1 MKKVVIFLLLQT
13 GFLNLFAQEDTVK
26 VQQTDSIEVGISPDS
41 LNIPGIDTIE
51 TYEVDSIQFALN
63 YLKDLYKN
71 GSLWEAKDDP
81 LRNAIG
87 NLIAY
92 VEIDP
97 IDSVIY
103 YFKKYS
109 YSTWQ
114 VPPVPVKEKKDTA
127 FVPEE
132 ILPEILPFDSI
143 FLIPDTIQVAYQ
155 DTLAI
160 SPQDTTLLPEVDTSG
175 VFQPDSIPSLG
186 LSVPETD
193 SIQII
198 FTDSTRLTINDT
210 IRLAVGDSIVLPV
223 RSLFSIG
230 TGDSI
235 RYAVDLLIGHI
246 ENDSAQIWLKNL
258 ANDSTNVWLKRR
270 ESDFTRFWLKNE
282 LMDSIGIWIENDNR
296 YSLKF
301 MLDDNVYFGKLRK
314 HRQIDSFVLP
324 EEEDKALRKMTPIFI
339 KSQYWKTGGIG
350 SINLAQ
356 GVISNWAKGGES
368 SISTLTEVNMFAN
381 YSSGNTK
388 WDNNARFKYGL
399 IKSGEKRLRKNED
412 MFEINSKFG
421 QKAFGGLGKYAY
433 EGKSVKEI
441 AETMH
446 TYSNMEKNGA
456 KGIKYWYYS
465 FLVSFKSQIARGY
478 NYPNDSVA
486 VSTFLAPGYL
496 VFALGLD
503 YKPNIQTSLLVSP
516 LTSISTFVTDTAL
529 IDQTK
534 YGIDKDRKAK
544 NEMGAFIKAR
554 FKYNFNDDISLENKL
569 SLFTNYVKNPQNI
582 DIDWEVILRMKITFY
597 MDAVISTHII
607 YDDDVKVPLFNN
619 EGVKIGTGPRLQFK
633 EVFSIGFSY
642 KL

>member
-1 MKKVVIFLLLQT
+1 MFKKIVIFLLFHANFFILT
-13 GFLNLFAQEDTVK
+13 AQEDTLQ
-26 VQQTDSIEVGISPDS
+26 VQPADSIEIAIRIDS
-41 LNIPGIDTIE
+41 LNVSRMDTIK
-51 TYEVDSIQFALN
+51 TYKVDSVKFALN
-63 YLKDLYKN
+63 YLKDLYEN
-71 GSLWEAKDDP
+71 DSLWEAKDDP

-87 NLIAY
+87 NLITY

-103 YFKKYS
+103 YFKKYP

-114 VPPVPVKEKKDTA
+114 VAPVPVKEKMDTT

-143 FLIPDTIQVAYQ
+143 FLTPDTIQVTYP
-155 DTLAI
+155 DTSAI

-175 VFQPDSIPSLG
+175 IFQPDSIPSLG

-193 SIQII
+193 SLQII

-223 RSLFSIG
+223 RDLFSIA
-230 TGDSI
+230 TSDSI

-301 MLDDNVYFGKLRK
+301 MLDDNVYFRKLRK
-314 HRQIDSFVLP
+314 HRQIDDFVLP
-324 EEEDKALRKMTPIFI
+324 EEEDKTLRKMTPIFI
-339 KSQYWKTGGIG
+339 KPQYWKTGGIG

-381 YSSGNTK
+381 YSRGNTK

-399 IKSGEKRLRKNED
+399 IKSGKKGLRKNED

-421 QKAFGGLGKYAY
+421 QKAFGSLGKYA
-433 EGKSVKEI
+433 I
-441 AETMH
+441 
-446 TYSNMEKNGA
+446 EKYGT
-456 KGIKYWYYS
+456 KGIKHWYYS
-465 FLVSFKSQIARGY
+465 FLASFKSQIARGY

-503 YKPNIQTSLLVSP
+503 YKPNKQTSLLISP
-516 LTSISTFVTDTAL
+516 LTSKSTFVTDTVL

-544 NEMGAFIKAR
+544 NEMGVFIKAR

-582 DIDWEVILRMKITFY
+582 DIDWEIILRMKITFY

-607 YDDDVKVPLFNN
+607 YDDDVKVPVFND

>member
-26 VQQTDSIEVGISPDS
+26 VQQMDSIEVSISPDS
-41 LNIPGIDTIE
+41 LNIPEIDTIE

-63 YLKDLYKN
+63 YLKDLYEN
-71 GSLWEAKDDP
+71 DSLWEAKDDP

-87 NLIAY
+87 NLITY

-103 YFKKYS
+103 YLKKYP

-114 VPPVPVKEKKDTA
+114 VAPVPVKEKKDTT

-132 ILPEILPFDSI
+132 ILPEILPFDNI
-143 FLIPDTIQVAYQ
+143 FLTPDTIQVAYR
-155 DTLAI
+155 DTSAI
-160 SPQDTTLLPEVDTSG
+160 SPQDTTILPEVDTSG

-186 LSVPETD
+186 ISVPETD

-210 IRLAVGDSIVLPV
+210 IRLAVEDSIMMPF
-223 RSLFSIG
+223 RDLFSIG
-230 TGDSI
+230 MGDSI
-235 RYAVDLLIGHI
+235 LYAVHLLIGHI

-258 ANDSTNVWLKRR
+258 DNDSTNVWLKRR
-270 ESDFTRFWLKNE
+270 ESDLTRFWLKNE

-301 MLDDNVYFGKLRK
+301 MLDGNVYFRKLRK
-314 HRQIDSFVLP
+314 HRQIDDFVLP

-339 KSQYWKTGGIG
+339 KPQYWKTGGIG

-356 GVISNWAKGGES
+356 GVISNWAEGGES

-381 YSSGNTK
+381 YSRGNTK

-399 IKSGEKRLRKNED
+399 IKSGKKRLRKNED

-421 QKAFGGLGKYAY
+421 HKAFGSLGKYA
-433 EGKSVKEI
+433 
-441 AETMH
+441 
-446 TYSNMEKNGA
+446 MEKNGT
-456 KGIKYWYYS
+456 KKIKHWYYS
-465 FLVSFKSQIARGY
+465 FLVSFKSQIAKGY
-478 NYPNDSVA
+478 NYPNDSVV
-486 VSTFLAPGYL
+486 VSKFCSPGYL
-496 VFALGLD
+496 LFALGLD
-503 YKPNIQTSLLVSP
+503 YKPNKQTSFLVSP
-516 LTSISTFVTDTAL
+516 LTLKSTFVTDTAL

-534 YGIDKDRKAK
+534 YGIPKGRKVNGISKDRKAK

-607 YDDDVKVPLFNN
+607 YDDDVKVPLFND
-619 EGVKIGTGPRLQFK
+619 EGIKIGTGPRLQFK
-633 EVFSIGFSY
+633 ELFSIGFSY
-642 KL
+642 NL

>member
-1 MKKVVIFLLLQT
+1 MKKVVLFLLLQT

-26 VQQTDSIEVGISPDS
+26 VQQMDSIEVSISPGS
-41 LNIPGIDTIE
+41 LNMPEIDTIE

-63 YLKDLYKN
+63 YLKDLYEN
-71 GSLWEAKDDP
+71 GSLWKAKDDP

-103 YFKKYS
+103 YFKKYP

-114 VPPVPVKEKKDTA
+114 VPPVPTKEKKDTS

-132 ILPEILPFDSI
+132 ILPEILPSDSI
-143 FLIPDTIQVAYQ
+143 FLIPDTIQVAYR
-155 DTLAI
+155 DTLTI

-198 FTDSTRLTINDT
+198 FADSTRLTINDT
-210 IRLAVGDSIVLPV
+210 IRLAVGDSVVLPV
-223 RSLFSIG
+223 RDLFSIG
-230 TGDSI
+230 TSDSI

-258 ANDSTNVWLKRR
+258 ANDSTNVWLKRQ

-301 MLDDNVYFGKLRK
+301 MLDDNVYFRKLRK
-314 HRQIDSFVLP
+314 QRQIDDFVLP

-339 KSQYWKTGGIG
+339 KPQFWKIGGIG

-399 IKSGEKRLRKNED
+399 IKSGKKRLRKNED

-421 QKAFGGLGKYAY
+421 QKAFGSLGKYA
-433 EGKSVKEI
+433 I
-441 AETMH
+441 
-446 TYSNMEKNGA
+446 EKYGA
-456 KGIKYWYYS
+456 KGINHWYYS
-465 FLVSFKSQIARGY
+465 FLASFKSQIARGY

-503 YKPNIQTSLLVSP
+503 YKPNKQTSLLISP
-516 LTSISTFVTDTAL
+516 LTLKSTFVTDTAL

-534 YGIDKDRKAK
+534 YGIDKERKVK
-544 NEMGAFIKAR
+544 NEMGAFLKAR
-554 FKYNFNDDISLENKL
+554 FQYNFNDDISLENKL

-607 YDDDVKVPLFNN
+607 YDDDTKVPLFND
-619 EGVKIGTGPRLQFK
+619 EGIKVGTGPRLQFK

>member
-1 MKKVVIFLLLQT
+1 MALKYNYFITFIMKKVVIFLLLQT
-13 GFLNLFAQEDTVK
+13 GFLNLFAQEDTVMF
-26 VQQTDSIEVGISPDS
+26 QQMGSIEVSINPGS
-41 LNIPGIDTIE
+41 LNISEIDTIE

-63 YLKDLYKN
+63 YLKDLYEN
-71 GSLWEAKDDP
+71 DSLWEAKDDP

-97 IDSVIY
+97 IDSVIN
-103 YFKKYS
+103 YFKKYP

-114 VPPVPVKEKKDTA
+114 IPPVPAKEKKDTT

-143 FLIPDTIQVAYQ
+143 FLIPDTNQVAYR
-155 DTLAI
+155 DTLVI
-160 SPQDTTLLPEVDTSG
+160 SPQDTTLLPEVDTSDI
-175 VFQPDSIPSLG
+175 FQPDSIPSLG

-198 FTDSTRLTINDT
+198 FADSTRLTINDT

-223 RSLFSIG
+223 RDLFSIV
-230 TGDSI
+230 TSDSI

-258 ANDSTNVWLKRR
+258 ANDSTNVWLKRQ
-270 ESDFTRFWLKNE
+270 ESDFTRFWIKNE
-282 LMDSIGIWIENDNR
+282 LMDSIGIWVKNDNR
-296 YSLKF
+296 NSLKF
-301 MLDDNVYFGKLRK
+301 MLDDNVYFRKLRK
-314 HRQIDSFVLP
+314 HQQIDDFVLP
-324 EEEDKALRKMTPIFI
+324 EEEDKSLRKMTPIFI
-339 KSQYWKTGGIG
+339 KPQYWKTGGIG

-368 SISTLTEVNMFAN
+368 SISTLTEVNMLAN
-381 YSSGNTK
+381 YSRGNTK

-399 IKSGEKRLRKNED
+399 IKSGKKRLRKNED
-412 MFEINSKFG
+412 MFEIDSKFG
-421 QKAFGGLGKYAY
+421 QKAFGSLGNYA
-433 EGKSVKEI
+433 
-441 AETMH
+441 
-446 TYSNMEKNGA
+446 MEKYGA
-456 KGIKYWYYS
+456 KGIKHWYYS
-465 FLVSFKSQIARGY
+465 FLASFKSQIARGY

-503 YKPNIQTSLLVSP
+503 YKPNKQTSLLISP
-516 LTSISTFVTDTAL
+516 LTSKSTFVTDTAL

-534 YGIDKDRKAK
+534 YGISKHRKAK
-544 NEMGAFIKAR
+544 NEMGAFIKAG
-554 FKYNFNDDISLENKL
+554 FTYNFNDDISLENKL

>member
-1 MKKVVIFLLLQT
+1 
-13 GFLNLFAQEDTVK
+13 
-26 VQQTDSIEVGISPDS
+26 
-41 LNIPGIDTIE
+41 
-51 TYEVDSIQFALN
+51 
-63 YLKDLYKN
+63 
-71 GSLWEAKDDP
+71 
-81 LRNAIG
+81 
-87 NLIAY
+87 
-92 VEIDP
+92 
-97 IDSVIY
+97 
-103 YFKKYS
+103 
-109 YSTWQ
+109 
-114 VPPVPVKEKKDTA
+114 PVPVKEKKDTT

-143 FLIPDTIQVAYQ
+143 FLIPDTIQVAYR

-175 VFQPDSIPSLG
+175 VFQADSIPSLG

-193 SIQII
+193 SLQII

-223 RSLFSIG
+223 RDLFSIAIS
-230 TGDSI
+230 DSI

-270 ESDFTRFWLKNE
+270 ESNFTRFWLKNE

-301 MLDDNVYFGKLRK
+301 MLDDNVYFRKLRK
-314 HRQIDSFVLP
+314 HRQIDDFVLP
-324 EEEDKALRKMTPIFI
+324 EKEDKALRKMTPIFI
-339 KSQYWKTGGIG
+339 KPQYWKTGGIG

-381 YSSGNTK
+381 YSRGNTK

-399 IKSGEKRLRKNED
+399 IKSGKKGLRKNED

-421 QKAFGGLGKYAY
+421 QKAFGNLGKYA
-433 EGKSVKEI
+433 
-441 AETMH
+441 
-446 TYSNMEKNGA
+446 MEKYGA
-456 KGIKYWYYS
+456 KGIKHWYYS
-465 FLVSFKSQIARGY
+465 FLASFKSQIARGY

-496 VFALGLD
+496 IFALGLD
-503 YKPNIQTSLLVSP
+503 YKPNKQTSLLISP
-516 LTSISTFVTDTAL
+516 LTSKSTFVTDTAL

-534 YGIDKDRKAK
+534 YGISKDRKAK

-569 SLFTNYVKNPQNI
+569 
-582 DIDWEVILRMKITFY
+582 
-597 MDAVISTHII
+597 
-607 YDDDVKVPLFNN
+607 
-619 EGVKIGTGPRLQFK
+619 
-633 EVFSIGFSY
+633 
-642 KL
+642 